1 MKKGC
6 EAYLTYVLE
15 LKKKENQLANLPIVR
30 EFSEVFPHELSRVP
44 LEMEVEVS
52 IDVLPDMSSIAQSP
66 YRMALAE
73 LVELKIQL

>member
-15 LKKKENQLANLPIVR
+15 LKKKENQLAHLLIVR
-30 EFSEVFPHELSRVP
+30 EFSDVFPLELSGVP
-44 LEMEVEVS
+44 LEIEVEVS
-52 IDVLPDMSSIAQSP
+52 IDVLPDMSSITQSP

>member
-15 LKKKENQLANLPIVR
+15 SKKKENQLANLPIVK
-30 EFSEVFPHELSRVP
+30 EFSNVFPYELSRVL

-52 IDVLPDMSSIAQSP
+52 IDVLPDMSSITQSP